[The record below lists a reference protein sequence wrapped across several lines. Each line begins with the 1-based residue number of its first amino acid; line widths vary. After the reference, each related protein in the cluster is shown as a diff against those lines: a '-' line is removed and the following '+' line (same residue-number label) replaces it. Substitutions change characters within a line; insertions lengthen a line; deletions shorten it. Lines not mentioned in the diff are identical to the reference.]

1 MIQVLGLCHFVL
13 NQRLYLKWKVKVG
26 SDLSFSLWMFY
37 GNKLSLSSTMGKE
50 LDLLPEKPK
59 SLVVFDPTKFHP
71 DWNKSG
77 RRTRLAY
84 AKSTYSDVETA
95 LYDKGVARVMLTACV
110 DDGHKVVIAF
120 SFSSSSCSP

>member
-1 MIQVLGLCHFVL
+1 MEI
-13 NQRLYLKWKVKVG
+13 
-26 SDLSFSLWMFY
+26 
-37 GNKLSLSSTMGKE
+37 SSVFHQPWAKN
-50 LDLLPEKPK
+50 LIYVLPEKPK

-95 LYDKGVARVMLTACV
+95 LYDKSVARVMLTVCV

-120 SFSSSSCSP
+120 SSSS

>member
-1 MIQVLGLCHFVL
+1 MDGSLGLVEY
-13 NQRLYLKWKVKVG
+13 RAP
-26 SDLSFSLWMFY
+26 Y
-37 GNKLSLSSTMGKE
+37 GANKLSLSSTMGKE

-120 SFSSSSCSP
+120 SFSLFS